1 MTDKIV
7 GNLRKNTSGV
17 AAIEFAFAAP
27 LLVMLMIG
35 VLQLGMVLHA
45 NGGLRHAVGEG
56 VRLAKVY
63 PTATETQVLDEVK
76 SSYSGIDPA
85 NVKTLTFERGSTIAG
100 ARFASISMSYE
111 VDLVIP
117 FAPVPPIILS
127 QSRTVYLP
135 V

>member
-1 MTDKIV
+1 MTDKII
-7 GNLRKNTSGV
+7 GNLRNCTSG
-17 AAIEFAFAAP
+17 ATAIEFAFAAP
-27 LLVMLMIG
+27 VLVMLMIG

-45 NGGLRHAVGEG
+45 NGGMRHAVGEG

-63 PTATETQVLDEVK
+63 PSATETQVLEEVK
-76 SSYSGIDPA
+76 SSYSGINPA
-85 NVKTLTFERGSTIAG
+85 NVKTLTFDRGSTAAG
-100 ARFASISMSYE
+100 ARLATISMSYE

-117 FAPVPPIILS
+117 FAPVPPILLS